1 MVKIYD
7 EIVNGKRVTKYK
19 MTEEEIV
26 KAKEMKAKLDEMR
39 NGPKGNPKD

>member
-1 MVKIYD
+1 MIKIYD

-19 MTEEEIV
+19 MTEDEIA

-39 NGPKGNPKD
+39 NKTIEKPKT